1 MNFMENSKE
10 LLLVH
15 TAMKHVSLSEPVN
28 IMLTPQFY
36 TLKKEIL
43 PVTYAYQAKR
53 LAGSLFEGLL
63 DGEGSYEF
71 FVYKE
76 DEHWTFIAYDID
88 KIIDF
93 LQKKGFN
100 QGDVSKIFF
109 AQQSV
114 EEFTAP
120 YVLSDQDALV
130 VLDDTV
136 VLVPVNALS
145 TEEASS
151 LKFDR
156 HFTPKKGVSLEDA
169 SSSIF
174 TLKQTV
180 IFSTVFIFFAM
191 MFLIEGSRYG
201 GGSGSAEEELQSL
214 YAQYPSF
221 QSTYTREGI
230 VSKYRELDKTERA
243 KREAVKRLSGMIFKG
258 VTLTALHVDHKSVK
272 ANFSCSSKKIAQ
284 RVENLGKKAQFKVSK
299 IKGSHGLHMEGTL

>member
-1 MNFMENSKE
+1 MENSSKE

-28 IMLTPQFY
+28 IMVTPQFY

-53 LAGSLFEGLL
+53 FSGSLFDGLL
-63 DGEGSYEF
+63 DGEGSYDF

-76 DEHWTFIAYDID
+76 NEYWVFIAYDLG
-88 KIIDF
+88 KITHF
-93 LQKKGFN
+93 LQTKGFN
-100 QGDVSKIFF
+100 PGDVSKIFF
-109 AQQSV
+109 TQQSV

-130 VLDDTV
+130 VLDEIV
-136 VLVPVNALS
+136 VLVPANALS
-145 TEEASS
+145 SEEPSS

-174 TLKQTV
+174 TIKQAV
-180 IFSTVFIFFAM
+180 LFSSLFVFFAM

-201 GGSGSAEEELQSL
+201 GGNGSTEEELQSL
-214 YAQYPSF
+214 YADYPSLK
-221 QSTYTREGI
+221 STYTREGI

-243 KREAVKRLSGMIFKG
+243 KRDAVKKLSDMIFKG
-258 VTLTALHVDHKSVK
+258 VTLTSLYVDHKNVK
-272 ANFSCSSKKIAQ
+272 ASFSCNNKKIAQ

-299 IKGSHGLHMEGTL
+299 TKGSHDLQMVGTL